1 MNKKRIVLAGG
12 SGFLGQALAKELLRR
27 DYEVVV
33 LTRALREHD
42 EEVEVKEVEWDGE
55 KVGDWIKC
63 LEGAETVVNLAGRNI
78 NCRHTPE
85 NLREITES
93 RVNPVRAIAAAI
105 CHVKRPPLVWVQAG
119 AVGFYGDCRDQWCDE
134 TTPHG
139 RDSLAEVCRLWEKAF
154 HAAASLH
161 TRRVLFRI
169 GPVLGPDGG
178 ALPILANLTRWFLG
192 GAAGNGKQYISWI
205 HLADLTRMFLQ
216 AIEPDNYLAGTYNA
230 VAPNPA
236 TNAEFMR
243 TLRHNFYRPWC
254 PPAPA
259 LAVKLISRLVQTEPS
274 LILNG
279 CRCTPKQFLESGF
292 EYQFPDLRGA
302 LKDIFPTLG
311 APASRRPAEPSVTK
325 Q

>member
-1 MNKKRIVLAGG
+1 MNKKRVVLAGG

-33 LTRALREHD
+33 LTRALRERD
-42 EEVEVKEVEWDGE
+42 EDDEIKEVEWDGE
-55 KVGDWIKC
+55 NIGGWIKC
-63 LEGAETVVNLAGRNI
+63 LDGAETVVNLAGRSI

-105 CHVKRPPLVWVQAG
+105 CHVKQPPRVWVQAG
-119 AVGFYGDCRDQWCDE
+119 AVGYYGDCRDQWCDE
-134 TTPHG
+134 LFPNG
-139 RDSLAEVCRLWEKAF
+139 KDPLAEVCRLWENAF
-154 HAAASLH
+154 HAADTLH

-169 GPVLGPDGG
+169 GLVLGSDGG
-178 ALPILANLTRWFLG
+178 ALPMLANLTKWFLG

-205 HLADLTRMFLQ
+205 HLADLIQMFLQ
-216 AIEPDNYLAGTYNA
+216 AIEPDSHLAGTYNA
-230 VAPNPA
+230 AAPNPA

-243 TLRHNFYRPWC
+243 ALRHNFYRPWC

-259 LAVKLISRLVQTEPS
+259 WTVKLISLLTRIEPS

-279 CRCTPKQFLESGF
+279 CRCAPKRFLESGF

-302 LKDIFPTLG
+302 LKNLYPTLG
-311 APASRRPAEPSVTK
+311 APAG
-325 Q
+325 